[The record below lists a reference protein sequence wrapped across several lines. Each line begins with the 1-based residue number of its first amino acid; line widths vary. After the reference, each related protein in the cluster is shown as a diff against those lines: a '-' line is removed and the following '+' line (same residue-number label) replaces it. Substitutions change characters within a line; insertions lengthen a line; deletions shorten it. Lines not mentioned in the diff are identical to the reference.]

1 MDKAVKRILLVTSE
15 FPPQPGGIGNHA
27 YHLAKYLRLSHFQVD
42 VITDQ
47 RSEMGDEEESFD
59 SVLSFKVYRVP
70 KTKLRIWM
78 YLKRLQ
84 LVIKH
89 VKTAQTVIASG
100 KFSLWVVAFAS
111 LFFKRQYLA
120 VIHGTEVNFKNRIL
134 KGTVASSLKRF
145 TTVIAVSH
153 YTKSLVDPLHLKT
166 VLVIPNGIDGSAW
179 ETETASQT
187 ALALQGQ
194 PKLITIGNV
203 TERKGQLNLIK
214 MLPELIKTFPKLHYH
229 CVGIPTEAER
239 FLTLAKA
246 LKVDT
251 YVTFHGRVDQEHLQ
265 QVLSASDV
273 FVMLSRATTTGD
285 VEGFGIAILEA
296 NALGVPAIGAK
307 GSGIEDAIQQGVT
320 GFLIDPNDAQAFETA
335 LKQLLAH
342 KEDFSK
348 QAKAWAQAHD
358 WKLIIERYVGVI
370 SDE

>member
-27 YHLAKYLRLSHFQVD
+27 FHLAKHLSLSHFQVD

-47 RSEMGDEEESFD
+47 RSETGDEEESFD
-59 SVLSFKVYRVP
+59 SALSVTVYRVP
-70 KTKLRIWM
+70 KTKLRFWM

-84 LVIKH
+84 LVFKQ

-120 VIHGTEVNFKNRIL
+120 VIHGTEVNFQNRLL
-134 KGTVASSLKRF
+134 KWAVSSSLKRF
-145 TTVIAVSH
+145 TPVIAVSQ
-153 YTKSLVDPLHLKT
+153 YTKSLVDHLQLKK
-166 VLVIPNGIDGSAW
+166 VVVIPNGIDGSAW
-179 ETETASQT
+179 DSTSQT
-187 ALALQGQ
+187 GLALQGQ
-194 PKLITIGNV
+194 PKLITVGNV

-214 MLPELIKTFPKLHYH
+214 MLPKLIKTFPELHYH

-239 FLTLAKA
+239 FLTIAKA
-246 LKVDT
+246 LKVDAH
-251 YVTFHGRVDQEHLQ
+251 VSFHGRVDQVRLQHL
-265 QVLSASDV
+265 LEASDV
-273 FVMLSRATTTGD
+273 FVMLSAATEKGD

-320 GFLIDPNDAQAFETA
+320 GFLIDPKDAQAFESD
-335 LKQLLAH
+335 LQQLLAH
-342 KEDFSK
+342 KEDFSN

-358 WKLIIERYVGVI
+358 WRVIIERYVGVI